1 MGVVYAEI
9 YANIKINCPE
19 TKLLGKTEP
28 AMTACSEANEDGHI
42 ENADKIDHHGVR
54 RTDSPSQPT
63 ITSVI
68 ITANRFVGF
77 GPYSF
82 RS

>member
-1 MGVVYAEI
+1 MGVLYARI
-9 YANIKINCPE
+9 YTNIKINCPE

-28 AMTACSEANEDGHI
+28 VTTACSEVNEDGHI
-42 ENADKIDHHGVR
+42 ENADKKDHHRERG
-54 RTDSPSQPT
+54 TDSPLQPT
-63 ITSVI
+63 ISSVI

-77 GPYSF
+77 DPYSF